1 MLQPNSLWT
10 VYLEKTSSCTQ
21 DILIKKYYKEFRIE
35 EHNLNKIVRK
45 DRKYQYNI
53 SIWGYWQIV
62 EVINNYL

>member
-10 VYLEKTSSCTQ
+10 VYLEKISSCTQ